1 MNLNCV
7 PRALCAPLMVVAGL
21 LALLLV
27 EPVVAQQGIDPKL
40 DAARINVRLGLE
52 YLRQGQTAIAREK
65 IEKALQQYP
74 RDVGV
79 QMGAGLLYEQLQDP
93 KRAEQHYRQVLKIDS
108 RNPEGQNALGAF
120 LCRNG
125 EPRKGE
131 EVFLQAARNPLYR
144 TPEVA
149 YTNAGVCAR
158 RAGRLEQAE
167 EYLRLALVQRAT
179 YAEALVQMA
188 GVSFDRDNHMQARA
202 FLQRYLSVAPVT
214 ADALLLGYQ
223 VEIALGDTVAA
234 GDYADQLRS
243 LHPNSPETRV
253 VEEFARKERE

>member
-1 MNLNCV
+1 MRVSYARRV
-7 PRALCAPLMVVAGL
+7 PRSPVGAIFGIFVLL
-21 LALLLV
+21 LAPAVL
-27 EPVVAQQGIDPKL
+27 AQGTDPKL

-93 KRAEQHYRQVLKIDS
+93 KRAEQHYRQVLRIDS

-131 EVFLQAARNPLYR
+131 EIFLQAARNPLYR

-149 YTNAGVCAR
+149 FTNAGVCAR

-167 EYLRLALVQRAT
+167 QYLRLALAQRNN
-179 YAEALVQMA
+179 YSEALVQMA
-188 GVSFDRDNHMQARA
+188 GVSFERGNHMQARA
-202 FLQRYLSVAPVT
+202 FLQRYLAVAPGT
-214 ADALLLGYQ
+214 ADALLLGFQ
-223 VEIALGDTVAA
+223 IEHAIGDVAAA
-234 GDYADQLRS
+234 GDYADQLRNRHS
-243 LHPNSPETRV
+243 SSPETRV

>member
-1 MNLNCV
+1 MSVNQLRRV
-7 PRALCAPLMVVAGL
+7 QRASVTAFVGMV
-21 LALLLV
+21 ALLLA
-27 EPVVAQQGIDPKL
+27 PALLAQSIDPML

-52 YLRQGQTAIAREK
+52 YLKQGQAAIAREK

-93 KRAEQHYRQVLKIDS
+93 KRAEQHYRQVLRIDS

-131 EVFLQAARNPLYR
+131 EIFLEAARNPVYR

-149 YTNAGVCAR
+149 FTNAAVCAR

-167 EYLRLALVQRAT
+167 EYLRLALAQRAA

-188 GVSFDRDNHMQARA
+188 GVSFDRANHMQARA
-202 FLQRYLSVAPVT
+202 FLQRYLAVAPGT
-214 ADALLLGYQ
+214 ADALLLGFQ
-223 VEIALGDTVAA
+223 IENALGDTAAA
-234 GDYADQLRS
+234 GEYADQLRS
-243 LHPNSPETRV
+243 LHSGSPETRV